1 MCLACHGRQAVGGVG
16 ALTEIDDR
24 DFGGFR
30 LRGEELAL
38 GEAKRSGDQHV
49 GEDLQRVVELQHRGV
64 VMLAGERDLVLGR
77 SQLLLQ
83 GQDVLVGLEVMT
95 NEGHR
100 DFEALQKKFEP
111 TQSTL
116 NNLNQEIENLKK
128 QLQTQGDKLNE
139 QSRAD
144 MVKNIETKQKSLQ
157 RQAEDAQA
165 DFQGQQNEI
174 ANRIG
179 GKLLEV
185 LDKFAKQNSYSLILD
200 VSGQQSPVL
209 WAAQTSDVTQE
220 IVNSYNAQSSV
231 PAPVSAPGSTSKPAG
246 SATRP
251 PAPKPPAPKP

>member
-1 MCLACHGRQAVGGVG
+1 MTRKLFRFILPAALLTVTALAQTGTA
-16 ALTEIDDR
+16 AAANPAAPASAAPATT
-24 DFGGFR
+24 R
-30 LRGEELAL
+30 LGIINIQNAI
-38 GEAKRSGDQHV
+38 
-49 GEDLQRVVELQHRGV
+49 
-64 VMLAGERDLVLGR
+64 
-77 SQLLLQ
+77 
-83 GQDVLVGLEVMT
+83 VMT
-95 NEGHR
+95 NEGRR

-116 NNLNQEIENLKK
+116 NNLSQEIDNLKK
-128 QLQTQGDKLNE
+128 QLQAQGDKLNE

-165 DFQGQQNEI
+165 DFQGQQSEI

-185 LDKFAKQNSYSLILD
+185 LDKFAKQNGYSLILD

-209 WAAQTSDVTQE
+209 WAAQTTDVTQE

-231 PAPVSAPGSTSKPAG
+231 AAPPPAPGGAAKPAG
-246 SATRP
+246 AARPGGAAARP
-251 PAPKPPAPKP
+251 PAPKPTAPKP

>member
-1 MCLACHGRQAVGGVG
+1 MTRKLFRFILPAALLTVTALAQTGTAAAANPAAPSTSTSASARIGIINIQNA
-16 ALTEIDDR
+16 I
-24 DFGGFR
+24 
-30 LRGEELAL
+30 
-38 GEAKRSGDQHV
+38 
-49 GEDLQRVVELQHRGV
+49 
-64 VMLAGERDLVLGR
+64 
-77 SQLLLQ
+77 
-83 GQDVLVGLEVMT
+83 VMT
-95 NEGHR
+95 NEGRR

-116 NNLNQEIENLKK
+116 NNLNQEIDSLKK

-157 RQAEDAQA
+157 RQVEDAQA

-185 LDKFAKQNSYSLILD
+185 LDKFAKQNGYSVILD

-220 IVNSYNAQSSV
+220 IVNNYNSQSNV
-231 PAPVSAPGSTSKPAG
+231 PAPVSAPGGAAKPAG
-246 SATRP
+246 TATRP
-251 PAPKPPAPKP
+251 PAPKPAAPKPKP